1 MLKRL
6 MMVALLVIA
15 PLSTA
20 IAADQTNPYKLMD
33 EAAQK
38 TFDRLKNEQT
48 KIRSNPDYLR
58 DVVDQELLPYVQVK
72 YAGALVLGRYYKE
85 ATPAQREAYFAA
97 FREYLKQA
105 YGQALAM
112 YHGQTYQIAPE
123 QPLGDASIVPIRVTI
138 LDPNGR
144 PPVRLDFQWRKNT
157 QTGHWQAYDM
167 IAEGVSMITTKQNE
181 WSDLLR
187 TKGIDGLTAQLKSI
201 SQQKITLEEEVMT
214 QSLNWTRDGDK
225 LSLVGEL
232 DQDVL
237 NPLWDA
243 RIEAMTGVTCID
255 LSQVSRVDTGGLALL
270 VHLISLVKEQGNN
283 VSLSGVNDK
292 VFTLAEL
299 YNLPADV
306 LPRQ

>member
-1 MLKRL
+1 MFKRL

-15 PLSTA
+15 PLSAAT
-20 IAADQTNPYKLMD
+20 AADQSNPYKLMN

-38 TFDRLKNEQT
+38 TFDRLKNEQP
-48 KIRSNPDYLR
+48 KIRANPDYLR

-123 QPLGDASIVPIRVTI
+123 QPLGDATIVPIRVTI
-138 LDPNGR
+138 IDPNGR

-157 QTGHWQAYDM
+157 QTGNWQAYDM

-201 SQQKITLEEEVMT
+201 SQQKITLDEKQVMT
-214 QSLNWTRDGDK
+214 PQLTWTREADT
-225 LSLVGEL
+225 LVLAGEL

-237 NPLWDA
+237 APLWDA
-243 RIEAMTGVTCID
+243 RVEAMTGVTRID
-255 LSQVSRVDTGGLALL
+255 LSQISRVDTGGLALL
-270 VHLISLVKEQGNN
+270 AHL
-283 VSLSGVNDK
+283 VNQAK
-292 VFTLAEL
+292 AGQCRIAVW
-299 YNLPADV
+299 
-306 LPRQ
+306 R

>member
-1 MLKRL
+1 MFKRL
-6 MMVALLVIA
+6 LMVAMLVIA
-15 PLSTA
+15 PLTA
-20 IAADQTNPYKLMD
+20 ATAADQSNPYKLMN

-38 TFDRLKNEQT
+38 TFDRLKNEQP
-48 KIRSNPDYLR
+48 KIQANPNYLR
-58 DVVDQELLPYVQVK
+58 EIVDQELLPYVQVK

-123 QPLGDASIVPIRVTI
+123 QPLGDATIIPIRVTI

-157 QTGHWQAYDM
+157 QTGNWQAYDM

-187 TKGIDGLTAQLKSI
+187 TKGVDGLTAQLKAS
-201 SQQKITLEEEVMT
+201 SAQPITLEQKKIMT
-214 QSLNWTRDGDK
+214 GQLSWARDGET
-225 LSLVGEL
+225 LALRGEL
-232 DQDVL
+232 DQDLLV
-237 NPLWDA
+237 PLWDA
-243 RIEAMTGVTCID
+243 RAQATDGVSAID
-255 LSQVSRVDTGGLALL
+255 LSAVTRVDTAGLALL
-270 VHLISLVKEQGNN
+270 VHFIALIRRQGREAKLIGKSENLQTLVR
-283 VSLSGVNDK
+283 
-292 VFTLAEL
+292 L
-299 YNLPADV
+299 YNLPADMI
-306 LPRQ
+306 P

>member
-1 MLKRL
+1 
-6 MMVALLVIA
+6 
-15 PLSTA
+15 
-20 IAADQTNPYKLMD
+20 MD

-38 TFDRLKNEQT
+38 TFDRLKNEQP
-48 KIRSNPDYLR
+48 KIQANPNYLR
-58 DVVDQELLPYVQVK
+58 DIVDQELLPYVQVK

-123 QPLGDASIVPIRVTI
+123 QPLGSATIVPIRVTI

-157 QTGHWQAYDM
+157 QTGNWQAYDM

-187 TKGIDGLTAQLKSI
+187 TKGVDGLTAQLKAS
-201 SQQKITLEEEVMT
+201 SAQPITLEQKNNDRAAELG
-214 QSLNWTRDGDK
+214 SRWWTLALR
-225 LSLVGEL
+225 GEL
-232 DQDVL
+232 DQDLLV
-237 NPLWDA
+237 PLWEA
-243 RIEAMTGVTCID
+243 RAGDGWRVRHRPERRDPRGHRRAGAISAFYRTG
-255 LSQVSRVDTGGLALL
+255 SSAGRGSEVDR
-270 VHLISLVKEQGNN
+270 E
-283 VSLSGVNDK
+283 
-292 VFTLAEL
+292 E
-299 YNLPADV
+299 
-306 LPRQ
+306 